1 MWPWQNKKRK
11 QKHIKAWI
19 KNTNNDDF
27 YTQIEFHS
35 YMREQTKKETNML
48 TTQKTQTLN
57 TPFYYNSGSEASTIF
72 SCPVIFLFILSFHRN

>member
-35 YMREQTKKETNML
+35 YMREQTKKKQICSL
-48 TTQKTQTLN
+48 HGK
-57 TPFYYNSGSEASTIF
+57 
-72 SCPVIFLFILSFHRN
+72 HRH